1 MDSNL
6 TIVENADGTYTVRT
20 KQGYLVANG
29 ISEQKLQKK
38 YGVDKLGRKVSSDS
52 SESSESSKS
61 TKKADDFSRDV
72 TSNEYLNSLIEEA
85 HKNYANLNVDPN
97 SAQSQQYLNDMYAS
111 INREQAETEASLSSM
126 ELDAYRQI
134 GYQQQQLENQIA
146 ENRLKAIK
154 SGTTSA
160 QLAAQQLNNMF
171 AAQTGAAE
179 IANNAMNQRVSSA
192 QEYAARRAAATEN
205 LYNQINQN
213 KTTLATA
220 GAQNTAAGLSYA
232 SYVNQQLAQLQANN
246 SLYNKIGKKEYQA
259 NMGIG

>member
-1 MDSNL
+1 MADSVLIITQNS
-6 TIVENADGTYTVRT
+6 DGTYNVKN
-20 KQGYLVANG
+20 KQGYLIA
-29 ISEQKLQKK
+29 SKLTEQDLRVK
-38 YGVDKLGRKVSSDS
+38 YNVDTLGRSLSSDS
-52 SESSESSKS
+52 SDSSGSSKS
-61 TKKADDFSRDV
+61 AKKEIDFGKDV
-72 TSNEYLNSLIEEA
+72 TSNDYLNALMEEA

-97 SAQSQQYLNDMYAS
+97 SVQSQQYLNDMYAS
-111 INREQAETEASLSSM
+111 INREQAETEAALSSM

-179 IANNAMNQRVSSA
+179 IANNAMNQRISSA
-192 QEYAARRAAATEN
+192 QEYAARRASATEN

-213 KTTLATA
+213 QTTLATA

-232 SYVNQQLAQLQANN
+232 SYVNQQLAQLQANK
-246 SLYNKIGKKEYQA
+246 SIYDRVGKKDYQA
-259 NMGIG
+259 IMGI

>member
-1 MDSNL
+1 MARQYREEDGYKWVPSSSKEGKYD
-6 TIVENADGTYTVRT
+6 IVD
-20 KQGYLVANG
+20 
-29 ISEQKLQKK
+29 K
-38 YGVDKLGRKVSSDS
+38 YGEVVEKRISLKNQAEWFVPLGN
-52 SESSESSKS
+52 
-61 TKKADDFSRDV
+61 DFNRDV
-72 TSNEYLNSLIEEA
+72 TSNAYLNSLMEEA
-85 HKNYANLNVDPN
+85 HKNYANLNVDVN
-97 SAQSQQYLNDMYAS
+97 SAQSQQYLNDMYSS
-111 INREQAETEASLSSM
+111 INREQAETEAALSSM

-205 LYNQINQN
+205 LYNQVNQN
-213 KTTLATA
+213 KTTLATS

-246 SLYNKIGKKEYQA
+246 SFYNKVGKKEYQ
-259 NMGIG
+259 NTMGI